1 MDAITELVRR
11 SRTCLNLQ
19 AFHAMHQRHPELL
32 DFLVEEIQ
40 LRIAAGFTAFSYV
53 CLWEYARWKIDMEKG
68 PGHTFLMNNNIRA
81 LYGRAITILHP
92 EFNGLVEFRPSIAD
106 EIFGTAIES
115 APKKRPKNYSLRLQW
130 ADGTALENGWRPT
143 VPHVVGHVSRKPDI
157 HRKPVASV
165 GVAANVEQQGSPRR
179 NR

>member
-1 MDAITELVRR
+1 MDAIAELVRR
-11 SRTCLNLQ
+11 SQTCLNLQ

-40 LRIAAGFTAFSYV
+40 LRLAAGFAAFSYV

-92 EFNGLVEFRPSIAD
+92 EFNGLVEFRPSRAD
-106 EIFGTAIES
+106 AIFGTAIES
-115 APKKRPKNYSLRLQW
+115 APKKRPKNYSLRLEW
-130 ADGTALENGWRPT
+130 ADGTSLDDGWRPA
-143 VPHVVGHVSRKPDI
+143 VPHVVGHVPRKADI
-157 HRKPVASV
+157 HGKKAPASV
-165 GVAANVEQQGSPRR
+165 GIASKERQGS
-179 NR
+179 